1 MEKFLTKLLEKLLAK
16 PLRKLARH
24 IEKLGAQSSYPV
36 STQEKEADGPG
47 TDVESESSSSATS
60 AHVDSGEPL
69 AKPWRECKYSSNWSG
84 TEASRRMMNLVSP
97 KFSDAKAKEY
107 IDWQQSLGCDHVHLL
122 LVNQGDGEGA
132 GYDCLADAGHKAVA
146 LARVRDIRARG
157 LGVVAWVVA
166 DDSDAYRR
174 KIFDNPAMY
183 ADALKEYF
191 PHLSYIV
198 LGLEMNEGEGS
209 KSKWTALR
217 DAIRKAG
224 WTGPFATH
232 HTSGHGDYASLG
244 QIVMDQLDKGC
255 TEAQVRK
262 SVESFRAKGYDV
274 CGFEYA
280 RGPDKARTKAA
291 LEAGAFSVGNWAGG
305 STTNPETKNQEPGTK
320 NQEPASADAV
330 DYTLLD
336 WRWGRFDG
344 RKAVRAAGAEIG
356 SLKVTANGLS
366 YKWLSGGCEDLDRS
380 CTHANPCCT
389 CALFCLVGG
398 KWVGGKFEHI
408 SSDRTSRGLGNVQEG
423 YGGWDPSTLSKAEKY
438 AFVILDDGAK
448 RRTNVISCGR

>member
-1 MEKFLTKLLEKLLAK
+1 MKKLIEKLLEKLLAK
-16 PLRKLARH
+16 PLQKLARH
-24 IEKLGAQSSYPV
+24 IEKWNA
-36 STQEKEADGPG
+36 EADAARAAEEAQP
-47 TDVESESSSSATS
+47 EIA
-60 AHVDSGEPL
+60 EPS
-69 AKPWRECKYSSNWSG
+69 AKPWRECRYSSNWSG
-84 TEASRRMMNLVSP
+84 TEASKRMMNLVSP
-97 KFSDAKAKEY
+97 KFSEAKVREY

-146 LARVRDIRARG
+146 LARVRDIRRLG

-166 DDSDAYRR
+166 DDSDDYRR
-174 KIFDNPAMY
+174 KLFDNPAKY
-183 ADALKEYF
+183 ADALKEYM
-191 PHLSYIV
+191 PYLSYIV

-255 TEAQVRK
+255 TEAQIRK
-262 SVESFRAKGYDV
+262 SVEAFRVKGYDV

-280 RGPDKARTKAA
+280 RGPDKARAKAA
-291 LEAGAFSVGNWAGG
+291 LDAGAFSVGNWAGG
-305 STTNPETKNQEPGTK
+305 STPGQVGVPSPSSSGGTPTP
-320 NQEPASADAV
+320 NSNSSSADAV
-330 DYTLLD
+330 DYSLLD
-336 WRWGRFDG
+336 WRWGNFKG
-344 RKAVRAAGAEIG
+344 AKASLSSARIK
-356 SLKVTANGLS
+356 SLKVGSGSLS
-366 YKWLSGGCEDLDRS
+366 YAWERGSCSDLDAACS
-380 CTHANPCCT
+380 HSNPCCT
-389 CALFCLVGG
+389 CALFCRVDG

-408 SSDRTSRGLGNVQEG
+408 STDRTSRGLGNVQEG
-423 YGGWDPSTLSKAEKY
+423 YGGWDPSALSRADAY

-448 RRTNVISCGR
+448 RRTNVITCGR

>member
-1 MEKFLTKLLEKLLAK
+1 MKKLIEKLLEKLLEK
-16 PLRKLARH
+16 PLQKLARH
-24 IEKLGAQSSYPV
+24 IEKWNA
-36 STQEKEADGPG
+36 EADAARAAEEAIWEGPSPE
-47 TDVESESSSSATS
+47 VPSSKADNPHDEAYSQPSAR
-60 AHVDSGEPL
+60 
-69 AKPWRECKYSSNWSG
+69 PWRECRYSSNWSG
-84 TEASRRMMNLVSP
+84 TEASKRMMNLVSP
-97 KFSDAKAKEY
+97 KFSETKVHEY

-157 LGVVAWVVA
+157 LGVVAWVIA
-166 DDSDAYRR
+166 DDSDDYRR
-174 KIFDNPAMY
+174 KVFDNPARY
-183 ADALKEYF
+183 ANALKEYF

-262 SVESFRAKGYDV
+262 SVEAFRAKGYDV

-280 RGPDKARTKAA
+280 RGPDAGRAKAA
-291 LEAGAFSVGNWAGG
+291 LDAGAFSVGNWAGG
-305 STTNPETKNQEPGTK
+305 NSPKPGTKNQEPGTK

-330 DYTLLD
+330 DYSLLD
-336 WRWGRFDG
+336 WRWGAFKG
-344 RKAVRAAGAEIG
+344 AKASLSSARIK
-356 SLKVTANGLS
+356 SLKVGSGSLS
-366 YKWLSGGCEDLDRS
+366 YAWERGSCSDLDAA

-389 CALFCLVGG
+389 CALFCRVDG

-408 SSDRTSRGLGNVQEG
+408 STDRTSRGLGNVQEG
-423 YGGWDPSTLSKAEKY
+423 YGGWDPSALTRADAY

-448 RRTNVISCGR
+448 RRTNVIVCGR